1 MLRLA
6 FVVLLIIGSFKV
18 FACAKTLKVG
28 TNERNW
34 PPYVVA
40 VNNNLTGVEIDV
52 VNTIFNGSPFC
63 LKFMLLPTSARAFEE
78 LKEGRIDIVFA
89 ASITPDRQ
97 SYAYFSDTYRDEIM
111 RVYKYSDSPDITN
124 LNDIFYRDL
133 TLAIGRGG
141 YYGAAFAQFKQD
153 HPAHV
158 IMMPTAD
165 KRFAMLNKN
174 RVDYAIEDEVA
185 AQYFINQHPSVEPV
199 PNMADIN
206 KSSIHLMLS
215 KKTINQVELQT
226 INELIKQNKSNIH
239 AIYQRL

>member
-1 MLRLA
+1 MLKIA
-6 FVVLLIIGSFKV
+6 FVVLLICSWNV
-18 FACAKTLKVG
+18 FACTKTLIVG

-34 PPYVVA
+34 PPYVIA
-40 VNNNLTGVEIDV
+40 VNGKLTGVEIDV
-52 VNTIFNGSPFC
+52 VNTIFSGSPFC
-63 LKFMLLPTSARAFEE
+63 LRFMLLPTSSRAFEE
-78 LKEGRIDIVFA
+78 LKEGRIDVVFA
-89 ASITPDRQ
+89 ASIAPDRQ
-97 SYAYFSDTYRDEIM
+97 RYAYFSDTYRDEIM
-111 RVYKYSDSPDITN
+111 RVYKYSDSPNITN

-141 YYGAAFAQFKQD
+141 YYGPAFVQFKQN

-185 AQYFINQHPSVEPV
+185 AQYFIHQHSSVEPV
-199 PNMADIN
+199 TKMAAIN

-215 KKTINQVELQT
+215 KKSINQAELQT
-226 INELIKQNKSNIH
+226 INELIKQNKSAIE
-239 AIYQRL
+239 AIYTHY

>member
-1 MLRLA
+1 MLKIA
-6 FVVLLIIGSFKV
+6 FVVLLLSSCNV
-18 FACAKTLKVG
+18 FACFKTLKVG
-28 TNERNW
+28 TNENNW
-34 PPYVVA
+34 PPYVIA
-40 VNNNLTGVEIDV
+40 VNGNLTGVEIDV
-52 VNTIFNGSPFC
+52 LNTIFNGSPFC

-89 ASITPDRQ
+89 ASITSDRQ

-141 YYGAAFAQFKQD
+141 YYGATFAQFKQD

-185 AQYFINQHPSVEPV
+185 AQYFINQHQHVEPITK
-199 PNMADIN
+199 MAAIN

-215 KKTINQVELQT
+215 KKSINQAELQT
-226 INELIKQNKSNIH
+226 INELIKQNKSAIE
-239 AIYQRL
+239 AIYTHY